1 MFEEPGGYLQ
11 WGEYDMTTMKT
22 ILADP
27 ALSASDLDALPA
39 FTQNLKQQDD
49 RVGKQK

>member
-1 MFEEPGGYLQ
+1 MLEEPGGYLQ
-11 WGEYDMTTMKT
+11 WGEYDMTTTKT

-39 FTQNLKQQDD
+39 FTQKLKQQDA
-49 RVGKQK
+49 RFGKQE